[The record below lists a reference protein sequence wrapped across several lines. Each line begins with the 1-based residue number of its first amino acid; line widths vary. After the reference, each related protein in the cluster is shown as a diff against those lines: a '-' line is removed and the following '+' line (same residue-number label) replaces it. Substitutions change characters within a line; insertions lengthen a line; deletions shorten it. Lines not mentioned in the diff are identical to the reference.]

1 MRAGAAEL
9 GNNLRRRGCGEY
21 EEEES
26 VEYHEKRER
35 ERENEQEEHIILQT
49 MLRPPPATAARA
61 VPRVVLLVVSLSVED
76 EHLES
81 RVSEMMGNL

>member
-35 ERENEQEEHIILQT
+35 ERERRSRRNILFFKPCCD
-49 MLRPPPATAARA
+49 RR
-61 VPRVVLLVVSLSVED
+61 RRLLPGRCLEWFYSSYRCQSKTSTWKVE
-76 EHLES
+76 
-81 RVSEMMGNL
+81 